1 MKLSNDL
8 SSRHAN
14 QNIVRPFIKSRDRA
28 SFRYGWGGGGEHYSQ
43 LSFRSG
49 NNGVEERAI
58 PPPPPPPRWW
68 RFDPPVFK
76 RFRHKASQGERERDD
91 SPPGV
96 AVRRPLNSPLLARP
110 SISTVRVIK
119 SERSI
124 LQRCDTPCVQR
135 HEEVG
140 KAWAKKANALE
151 RARESRRE
159 HRRVCV
165 CVCSRNV
172 DGGRRGKVRMTEAR
186 GTETARHG
194 GAFGGRKGMEK
205 WRRRK
210 KKRER
215 GMGREGERDSGKE
228 WNAVRGGRWR

>member
-1 MKLSNDL
+1 MGNIIHNYPFGAATTASRNELYHHRRDDEGSIPRFSND
-8 SSRHAN
+8 SVTKHRRES
-14 QNIVRPFIKSRDRA
+14 
-28 SFRYGWGGGGEHYSQ
+28 
-43 LSFRSG
+43 
-49 NNGVEERAI
+49 
-58 PPPPPPPRWW
+58 
-68 RFDPPVFK
+68 
-76 RFRHKASQGERERDD
+76 ERDD

-159 HRRVCV
+159 YRRVYVYV
-165 CVCSRNV
+165 CVQSKC
-172 DGGRRGKVRMTEAR
+172 GW
-186 GTETARHG
+186 
-194 GAFGGRKGMEK
+194 GAERKGK
-205 WRRRK
+205 
-210 KKRER
+210 
-215 GMGREGERDSGKE
+215 DD
-228 WNAVRGGRWR
+228 

>member
-159 HRRVCV
+159 YRRVCMCV
-165 CVCSRNV
+165 CVQSKCGWGAERKGKDDWSAWNG
-172 DGGRRGKVRMTEAR
+172 DGEARRSVRWEKRDGKMEEEEEKKGKRDGEGRR
-186 GTETARHG
+186 
-194 GAFGGRKGMEK
+194 
-205 WRRRK
+205 
-210 KKRER
+210 ER
-215 GMGREGERDSGKE
+215 
-228 WNAVRGGRWR
+228 

>member
-1 MKLSNDL
+1 M
-8 SSRHAN
+8 
-14 QNIVRPFIKSRDRA
+14 
-28 SFRYGWGGGGEHYSQ
+28 
-43 LSFRSG
+43 
-49 NNGVEERAI
+49 
-58 PPPPPPPRWW
+58 RWW
-68 RFDPPVFK
+68 WGTLFTIILSERQQRRRGTSYTTTAAMMKVRSPGFQTIP
-76 RFRHKASQGERERDD
+76 SQSIAGREKERDD

-159 HRRVCV
+159 YRRVCV
-165 CVCSRNV
+165 CVCVQSKC
-172 DGGRRGKVRMTEAR
+172 GW
-186 GTETARHG
+186 
-194 GAFGGRKGMEK
+194 GAERKGK
-205 WRRRK
+205 
-210 KKRER
+210 
-215 GMGREGERDSGKE
+215 DD
-228 WNAVRGGRWR
+228 